1 MPFRRP
7 AGGANGGSQIRLPPD
22 RYPRGPVGGFSRRSV
37 QAYSTHRW
45 RYRLVLWDLVVE
57 SSGFFGLVPGRS
69 WNASRP
75 PRSAIVAH
83 WRYRR
88 LVEAYEPDRRVL
100 FEAEMKTPGRA
111 WLEFEVK
118 TADCGSTV
126 RQTAIFDPVGLPGLA
141 YWYLLYPFHNLIF
154 AGMIR
159 GIARHCSTTH
169 R

>member
-1 MPFRRP
+1 MKININVGRT
-7 AGGANGGSQIRLPPD
+7 GGLNPYAVLEPVQ
-22 RYPRGPVGGFSRRSV
+22 VGGVTIRTATLHNEDYIRTKDLRIGDTV
-37 QAYSTHRW
+37 DWW
-45 RYRLVLWDLVVE
+45 R
-57 SSGFFGLVPGRS
+57 
-69 WNASRP
+69 
-75 PRSAIVAH
+75 
-83 WRYRR
+83 
-88 LVEAYEPDRRVL
+88 VEAYEPDRRVL

-159 GIARHCSTTH
+159 GIARHCSTS
-169 R
+169 RR